1 MEKII
6 GRLPKL
12 YIVSYNIL
20 KTKLIILPF
29 DTFFRILFKR
39 NSFVIVKSLTM
50 PQEITLSSVH

>member
-29 DTFFRILFKR
+29 DTFF
-39 NSFVIVKSLTM
+39 VIKYKFNTTAELATAV
-50 PQEITLSSVH
+50 